1 MSGDKPR
8 ILVVDD
14 MPSNIRLVCEALQG
28 DYELVVAI
36 NGERA
41 LELAES
47 QPPPDLVL
55 LDVVMPG
62 MDGHDVCRR
71 LKANPE
77 TQGIPVI
84 FLTAQDQEEDET
96 LGLELGA
103 VDYITK
109 PCSLPIVKVRV
120 KTHLEL
126 KRQRDMLA
134 ELALF
139 DALTRLPNRLRF
151 NERLDME
158 WQRGQRQQS
167 PLAVIFA
174 DIDYFKGYN
183 DTYGHAKG
191 DDCLRLVADELQ
203 KVLKRPTDIVARYGG
218 EEFVALLPET
228 DLGGGRLVAEAM
240 RSGIEGLV
248 VEHKASPGKRVTISM
263 GIAATVPNGGD
274 SPQSLLEAA
283 DKALYAAKEGGRN
296 RVVAAE

>member
-1 MSGDKPR
+1 
-8 ILVVDD
+8 
-14 MPSNIRLVCEALQG
+14 MPSNIRLVCEALQS
-28 DYELVVAI
+28 DYEMIVAVS
-36 NGERA
+36 GERA
-41 LELAES
+41 LELAVS
-47 QPPPDLVL
+47 QTPPDLVL

-62 MDGHDVCRR
+62 MDGHEVCRR

-77 TQGIPVI
+77 TQDIPVI
-84 FLTAQDQEEDET
+84 FLTAQDQEADET
-96 LGLELGA
+96 QGLELGA

-158 WQRGQRQQS
+158 WQRGLRQHS

-183 DTYGHAKG
+183 DTYGHATG
-191 DDCLRLVADELQ
+191 DDCLRLVATQLHDA
-203 KVLKRPTDIVARYGG
+203 LKRPTDVAARYGG

-228 DLGGGRLVAEAM
+228 DLEGGRLVAEAM
-240 RSGIEGLV
+240 RSGVEELA

-263 GIAATVPNGGD
+263 GVAAMVPTGD
-274 SPQSLLEAA
+274 ARPQSLLEAA
-283 DKALYAAKEGGRN
+283 DKALYVAKEGGRN
-296 RVVAAE
+296 RVVVAE